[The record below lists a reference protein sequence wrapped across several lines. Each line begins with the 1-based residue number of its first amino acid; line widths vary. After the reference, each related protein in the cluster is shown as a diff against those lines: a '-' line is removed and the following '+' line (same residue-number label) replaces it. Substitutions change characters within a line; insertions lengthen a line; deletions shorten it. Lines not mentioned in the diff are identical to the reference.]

1 MSVCLSGLRTLANV
15 LIADLNV
22 LTILLTDRNIRFR
35 KKNLNM
41 KLLNKRRDL
50 TLNAIYANK
59 PMKGMKFSSV
69 IDAKFMHVILD
80 AILG

>member
-1 MSVCLSGLRTLANV
+1 
-15 LIADLNV
+15 
-22 LTILLTDRNIRFR
+22 
-35 KKNLNM
+35 M

-59 PMKGMKFSSV
+59 PTKGTKFSSV
-69 IDAKFMHVILD
+69 IDAKFMHAILD

>member
-1 MSVCLSGLRTLANV
+1 
-15 LIADLNV
+15 
-22 LTILLTDRNIRFR
+22 
-35 KKNLNM
+35 M

-59 PMKGMKFSSV
+59 PMKGTKFSSV

-80 AILG
+80 AIPG